1 MDFRTKK
8 SFYKSI
14 INNYF
19 CSMIKNMRKLL
30 ILLVAISTVSCSQYQ
45 KVLNKGTVEDRY
57 KMATELYDAKK
68 YSKTIPLFEK
78 ITPSYR
84 DKPQMERIQFMV
96 ADAHYQIK
104 DYNLSSYYF
113 DKFTKNYPKSSKKEE
128 AAYYS
133 ALSYYKL
140 SPRYSIDQKETN
152 QAIEAL
158 QNFIVTYPSSEYVS
172 EANKL
177 IKELT
182 VKLEKKSFEIAKQ
195 YYLIEDYKAAIAA
208 FDNLMSDYLGTV
220 YREEAMFL
228 RFKAS
233 NDLAL
238 KSVITKKEE
247 RLNNAVKAHQKL
259 KRNYPNS
266 KFLEEAD
273 KLLDVINKEI
283 ELLPKIETLVENGL

>member
-1 MDFRTKK
+1 
-8 SFYKSI
+8 
-14 INNYF
+14 
-19 CSMIKNMRKLL
+19 MIKNMKKILL
-30 ILLVAISTVSCSQYQ
+30 LLVAISMVSCSQYQ
-45 KVLNKGTVEDRY
+45 KVLNKGTVEDQY
-57 KMATELYDAKK
+57 KMATELYEAKN
-68 YSKTIPLFEK
+68 YSKSIPLFEK

-96 ADAHYQIK
+96 ADAHFQTK
-104 DYNLSSYYF
+104 DYSLAAYYF
-113 DKFTKNYPKSSKKEE
+113 DKFAKNYPKSSKKEE
-128 AAYYS
+128 AEYYS

-140 SPRYSIDQKETN
+140 SPRYSIDQKDTY

-158 QNFIVTYPSSEYVS
+158 QNFIVTYPNSEYVS
-172 EANKL
+172 DANKL
-177 IKELT
+177 LKELT
-182 VKLEKKSFEIAKQ
+182 VKLERKSFEIAKQ
-195 YYLIEDYKAAIAA
+195 FYLIEDYKAAITA
-208 FDNLMSDYLGTV
+208 FDNLMTDYLGTV

-238 KSVITKKEE
+238 KSILAKKEE

-266 KFLEEAD
+266 KFLDEAD
-273 KLLDVINKEI
+273 KLLEVINKEI

>member
-1 MDFRTKK
+1 
-8 SFYKSI
+8 
-14 INNYF
+14 
-19 CSMIKNMRKLL
+19 MIKNSIKIVL
-30 ILLVAISTVSCSQYQ
+30 LLVFITLSSCSEYQ
-45 KVLNKGTVEDRY
+45 KVLNKGSVEDRY

-104 DYNLSSYYF
+104 DYNLAAYYF

-128 AAYYS
+128 AAFYA
-133 ALSYYKL
+133 ALSYYKQ
-140 SPRYSIDQKETN
+140 SPKYSLDQKETT

-158 QNFIVTYPSSEYVS
+158 QNFINTYPSSEYVV

-177 IKELT
+177 VKELT
-182 VKLEKKSFEIAKQ
+182 IKLEKKAFEIAKQ
-195 YYLIEDYKAAIAA
+195 YYLIEDYKAAIVA
-208 FDNLMSDYLGTV
+208 FDNLTSDYLGTI

-238 KSVITKKEE
+238 KSVILKKEE
-247 RLNNAVKAHQKL
+247 RINNAIKAHQKL
-259 KRNYPNS
+259 KRNYPSS
-266 KFLEEAD
+266 KYLEEAN
-273 KLLDVINKEI
+273 KMLDVLNKEL
-283 ELLPKIETLVENGL
+283 ELLPKTETLVNHGL

>member
-1 MDFRTKK
+1 
-8 SFYKSI
+8 
-14 INNYF
+14 
-19 CSMIKNMRKLL
+19 MIKNMRKLL
-30 ILLVAISTVSCSQYQ
+30 LLLLFITAVSCGQYQ
-45 KVLNKGTVEDRY
+45 KVLNKGTVEERY
-57 KMATELYDAKK
+57 KMATELYEAKK

-96 ADAHYQIK
+96 ADAHFQIK
-104 DYNLSSYYF
+104 DYNLAAYYF

-128 AAYYS
+128 AAFYS

-140 SPRYSIDQKETN
+140 SPKFSIDQKDTY

-158 QNFIVTYPSSEYVS
+158 QNFIVTYPSSEFVS

-182 VKLEKKSFEIAKQ
+182 IKLEKKSFEIAKQ

-208 FDNLMSDYLGTV
+208 FDNLMTDYLGTI

-238 KSVITKKEE
+238 LSVINKKEE

-273 KLLDVINKEI
+273 KLLEVINKEI
-283 ELLPKIETLVENGL
+283 ELLPKTETLVENGL

>member
-1 MDFRTKK
+1 
-8 SFYKSI
+8 
-14 INNYF
+14 
-19 CSMIKNMRKLL
+19 MRKLL

>member
-1 MDFRTKK
+1 
-8 SFYKSI
+8 
-14 INNYF
+14 
-19 CSMIKNMRKLL
+19 MIKNMRKLL
-30 ILLVAISTVSCSQYQ
+30 ILLLTILTVSCSQYQ
-45 KVLNKGTVEDRY
+45 KVLNKGSVEDRY
-57 KMATELYDAKK
+57 KMATELYEAKK

-96 ADAHYQIK
+96 ADAHYQTK
-104 DYNLSSYYF
+104 DYNLAAYYF
-113 DKFTKNYPKSSKKEE
+113 DKFAKNYPKSSKKEE

-140 SPRYSIDQKETN
+140 SPRYSIDQKETH

-158 QNFIVTYPSSEYVS
+158 QNFINTYPTNEFVV

-177 IKELT
+177 VRELT
-182 VKLEKKSFEIAKQ
+182 IKLEKKSFEIAKQ

-228 RFKAS
+228 KFKAS
-233 NDLAL
+233 NDLAI
-238 KSVITKKEE
+238 KSVINKKEE
-247 RLNNAVKAHQKL
+247 RINNAIKAHQKL

-266 KFLEEAD
+266 KFLAEAD
-273 KLLDVINKEI
+273 KLLEVLNKEL
-283 ELLPKIETLVENGL
+283 ELLPKSETLVENGL

>member
-1 MDFRTKK
+1 
-8 SFYKSI
+8 
-14 INNYF
+14 
-19 CSMIKNMRKLL
+19 MIKNMRIILL
-30 ILLVAISTVSCSQYQ
+30 LLVAISTVSCSQYQ
-45 KVLNKGTVEDRY
+45 KVLNKGTVEDQY
-57 KMATELYDAKK
+57 KMATELYEAKK
-68 YSKTIPLFEK
+68 FSKSIPLFEK

-113 DKFTKNYPKSSKKEE
+113 DKFAKNYPKSSKKEE
-128 AAYYS
+128 AAYYA

-140 SPRYSIDQKETN
+140 SPRYSIDQKETY

-158 QNFIVTYPSSEYVS
+158 QNFIISYPTSEYVVD
-172 EANKL
+172 ANKL
-177 IKELT
+177 VKELT
-182 VKLEKKSFEIAKQ
+182 IKLEKKSFEIAKQ
-195 YYLIEDYKAAIAA
+195 YYLIEDYKAAITA

-273 KLLDVINKEI
+273 KLLNVINKEI

>member
-1 MDFRTKK
+1 
-8 SFYKSI
+8 
-14 INNYF
+14 
-19 CSMIKNMRKLL
+19 MIKNIRI
-30 ILLVAISTVSCSQYQ
+30 ILLLLVTTVTVSCGQYQ
-45 KVLNKGTVEDRY
+45 KVLNKGTVEDQY
-57 KMATELYDAKK
+57 KMATELYEAKSFGK
-68 YSKTIPLFEK
+68 SIPLFEK

-96 ADAHYQIK
+96 ADAHFQTK
-104 DYNLSSYYF
+104 DYSLAAYYF
-113 DKFTKNYPKSSKKEE
+113 DKFAKNYPKSSKKEE
-128 AAYYS
+128 AAFYS
-133 ALSYYKL
+133 ALSYYKI
-140 SPRYSIDQKETN
+140 SPKYSIDQKETH

-158 QNFIVTYPSSEYVS
+158 QNFINNYPSSEFTV

-177 IKELT
+177 VKELT
-182 VKLEKKSFEIAKQ
+182 IKLEKKAFEIAKQ
-195 YYLIEDYKAAIAA
+195 YYLIEDYKAAITA
-208 FDNLMSDYLGTV
+208 FDNLMTDYLGTV

-266 KFLEEAD
+266 KYLAEAD
-273 KLLDVINKEI
+273 K
-283 ELLPKIETLVENGL
+283 

>member
-1 MDFRTKK
+1 
-8 SFYKSI
+8 
-14 INNYF
+14 
-19 CSMIKNMRKLL
+19 MIKNSIKIVL
-30 ILLVAISTVSCSQYQ
+30 LLVFVTLSSCSEYQ
-45 KVLNKGTVEDRY
+45 KVLNKGSVEDRY

-104 DYNLSSYYF
+104 DYNLAAYYF

-128 AAYYS
+128 AAFYA
-133 ALSYYKL
+133 ALSYYKQ
-140 SPRYSIDQKETN
+140 SPKYSLDQKETT

-158 QNFIVTYPSSEYVS
+158 QNFINTYPASEYVV

-177 IKELT
+177 VKELT
-182 VKLEKKSFEIAKQ
+182 IKLEKKAFEIAKQ
-195 YYLIEDYKAAIAA
+195 YYLIEDYKAAIVA
-208 FDNLMSDYLGTV
+208 FDNLTSDYLGTI

-238 KSVITKKEE
+238 KSVILKKEE
-247 RLNNAVKAHQKL
+247 RINNAIKAHQKL
-259 KRNYPNS
+259 KRNYPSS
-266 KFLEEAD
+266 KYLEEAN
-273 KLLDVINKEI
+273 KMLDVLNKEL
-283 ELLPKIETLVENGL
+283 ELLPKTETLVNHGL